1 MRWHWLL
8 VLSISAV
15 PAVAA
20 EPPFTDPWNSETVRA
35 AEAAVARLGTK
46 RALDIRPTVLSI
58 RGMALGFGAASS
70 SIVATVQQVKQAM
83 SDLHGQDLGLQIRI
97 ELPADVLFDFD
108 KADIRADAQ
117 KALQQLGTV
126 IKAYPKGSAMLIG
139 HTDSKGDDQYNQ
151 KLSERRA
158 ESVRQWLL
166 SKEEVEGG
174 RLQTS
179 GEGERRP
186 VADNNTDPG
195 RQRNRRLEAII
206 NKE

>member
-8 VLSISAV
+8 AVSISAV

-20 EPPFTDPWNSETVRA
+20 EPLRTDPWGSETVRA

-70 SIVATVQQVKQAM
+70 SIIATVQQVKQAM

-186 VADNNTDPG
+186 VADNNTDLG
-195 RQRNRRLEAII
+195 RQKNRRLEAII

>member
-1 MRWHWLL
+1 MRWNWLI
-8 VLSISAV
+8 VLSISTLPV
-15 PAVAA
+15 VAA
-20 EPPFTDPWNSETVRA
+20 EPSFTDPWNVETVRA

-166 SKEEVEGG
+166 SKEQVEGG

-186 VADNNTDPG
+186 VADNNTDLG
-195 RQRNRRLEAII
+195 RQKNRRLEAII